1 MSKYTKLQIAL
12 GQALE
17 CEPDDEKVTL
27 VLETM
32 AVWFEYA
39 LEHIGMNPT
48 VIPCLIRW
56 QFQQGQL
63 LYPDDEGD
71 ND

>member
-1 MSKYTKLQIAL
+1 MAKHTKLQLAL

-17 CEPDDEKVTL
+17 CEPDNEKVTL

-32 AVWFEYA
+32 ATWFEYA
-39 LEHIGMNPT
+39 LEHIGMQPS

-56 QFQQGQL
+56 QFLQGQL
-63 LYPDDEGD
+63 LYPDDEEG
-71 ND
+71 

>member
-1 MSKYTKLQIAL
+1 MSKYTKLQLAL
-12 GQALE
+12 GMALE

-32 AVWFEYA
+32 ATWFEYA
-39 LEHIGMNPT
+39 LEHIGMQPS

-56 QFQQGQL
+56 QYQQGEL
-63 LYPDDEGD
+63 LCGDD
-71 ND
+71 

>member
-1 MSKYTKLQIAL
+1 MAKHTKLQLAL

-39 LEHIGMNPT
+39 LEHMGIQPS

-56 QFQQGQL
+56 QFLQGQL
-63 LYPDDEGD
+63 LYPDDEEG
-71 ND
+71 

>member
-1 MSKYTKLQIAL
+1 MARHTKLQLAL

-32 AVWFEYA
+32 ATWFEYA
-39 LEHIGMNPT
+39 LEHIGMQPT
-48 VIPCLIRW
+48 VIPTLLRW
-56 QFQQGQL
+56 QYQQGEL
-63 LYPDDEGD
+63 LHPD
-71 ND
+71 NN

>member
-12 GQALE
+12 GQALN
-17 CEPDDEKVTL
+17 CEPDDGKVTL

-32 AVWFEYA
+32 AIWFEYA
-39 LEHIGMNPT
+39 LEHVGMNPT
-48 VIPCLIRW
+48 VIPTLLRW
-56 QFQQGQL
+56 QYQQGEL
-63 LYPDDEGD
+63 LYG

>member
-1 MSKYTKLQIAL
+1 MGKHTKLQLAL

-32 AVWFEYA
+32 ATWFEYA
-39 LEHIGMNPT
+39 LEHIGMQPS

-56 QFQQGQL
+56 QFLQGQL
-63 LYPDDEGD
+63 LYPDDEEG
-71 ND
+71 